1 MRKLRLEY
9 FENHYVIVNYLKQL
23 CDFQRKWSHCNPL
36 VISQKKKVELI
47 QSKSHFGRMESEHIF
62 LLWKCFNFIFQLFSL
77 KQTLVLKYT
86 CSIMIISAMMCST
99 VASCG
104 FPILGNNDIYYR
116 DYTWITILKHT
127 LLRVA
132 FGLIVQGKRLEFNIL

>member
-1 MRKLRLEY
+1 
-9 FENHYVIVNYLKQL
+9 
-23 CDFQRKWSHCNPL
+23 
-36 VISQKKKVELI
+36 
-47 QSKSHFGRMESEHIF
+47 MESEHIF

-132 FGLIVQGKRLEFNIL
+132 FGLIVQGKRLEFNILYFIFNLNVWQKQFFKVSKGIAIREKGNVSLLLWLSARLYYVSSI